1 MKEELEKIGLSLRAW
16 CLKYNKYYVSMFV
29 LNGNISANLDT
40 KDKDAKELEVAIR
53 DLISNK
59 EKSQKMGNAGRD
71 YVVNNFNFEIFKN
84 KYIENRLKLMDEKE

>member
-40 KDKDAKELEVAIR
+40 KDKDAKEL
-53 DLISNK
+53 DLFI
-59 EKSQKMGNAGRD
+59 
-71 YVVNNFNFEIFKN
+71 
-84 KYIENRLKLMDEKE
+84 EKEEK